1 MNAVRTNPRSP
12 SFSLLRR
19 QSGFT
24 LLEALVLMLVIV
36 ILVISIYI
44 GVVYAE
50 KQLLTN
56 YRDRVATMLIAG
68 ELEMEYYRHTRSK
81 PFELQTNRQ
90 YVLDDRDPEHIL
102 WAYMTIQRRVAQE
115 SSNEQLLNFV
125 ILEGTLKWIDPATQ
139 KERMIKMR
147 EDYFDI

>member
-1 MNAVRTNPRSP
+1 MNAAQTNPRSP
-12 SFSLLRR
+12 SIQLLRR

-36 ILVISIYI
+36 VLVISVYI

-90 YVLDDRDPEHIL
+90 YVLDDRDPEHVL
-102 WAYMTIQRRVAQE
+102 WAYMTIQRSVAQE

-125 ILEGTLKWIDPATQ
+125 ILEGTLKWTDPATQ